1 MKPSPEAVDTDARVL
16 ESNDRGAVVALRWR
30 PPGSSETRSRYQ
42 ALRWRDGL
50 IVEIEG
56 FRRARD
62 ARKAVGL
69 P

>member
-1 MKPSPEAVDTDARVL
+1 MKPSPEAVNPEARVL
-16 ESNDRGAVVALRWR
+16 GSNDRGAVVALRWR
-30 PPGSSETRSRYQ
+30 PPGSSETLSRYH

-56 FRRARD
+56 FRRARE